1 MAETAEERR
10 RRLTNEMMKGTGVT
24 ADDLSEWLAYTDEEV
39 KGKSKSDKKK
49 EAQKKRIQKQRL
61 ASIEKGKK
69 AAQKLAPDLVES
81 TKKKRESWILPE
93 GEEKEIRMHPSLA
106 KWVAKRDK
114 DVATH
119 APQFK
124 KGIDAGLFSGVDH
137 SLKYRGEAPKRDTGS
152 PSFYPSD
159 PGAREKISNQ
169 TFRKAAG
176 DRIKRLRHE
185 RAIMQSRPRLEE
197 GNERWHKRPDSEE
210 IHEQYMDV
218 SEKQLHDEE
227 MPGLMNLYE
236 TDRDSRIKRAAEYK
250 QFSDDAKLSALER
263 ARRGEVPIRQG
274 EGSEDALREALPVI
288 RGGEREK
295 MEALRRKY
303 DRGTVG
309 GGEAIDLSDPKY
321 SGKRIYGGPHV
332 GTDIEE
338 KMGGRS
344 TTKERKEELE
354 GKSIP
359 YTKEMAEEVGGKRLD
374 LNDPDNRDLLRK
386 IAPEKA
392 ASLEQGDI
400 EQQMM
405 QNMAQD
411 EEERAVNEEFT
422 VQQNMQNMTE
432 DEQNEVIQTV
442 QQQMGPG
449 SEQAIAAKEATGRY
463 VRYEGSGFVINKSKL
478 DKAFDRQ
485 RKMQM
490 LQHIPQKARASML
503 YKWGFIDK
511 EDLNEAQQQS
521 AKEIADLNLTNVRIE
536 QIKQSMEKQKKDMNK
551 KEMSKPDQ
559 VRYGHLSTGY
569 IKALS
574 DKNWDLAKELAAQAK
589 DMGYAFSGSSVDQ
602 LQKNTANAEIKAFE
616 KLPKYKQ
623 MTKKYGDT
631 LVNQFLRYKEK
642 LMTQTTP
649 PVGKK
654 GAVNDIF
661 QIPLPAGAQVD
672 GDTYGDFLRA
682 RGYDSFENI
691 SKSTKAKKEW
701 ARRIGVPVEKLS
713 EQRFN
718 TYVFPEI
725 RKLMLAVVYG
735 SVGMELED
743 ALSLSV
749 AQRVDELDD
758 RLNNPEQNPSITPS
772 TPDAPDAPPIEVQEP
787 DDADAPPGPVD
798 KVSKT
803 GTAEEMQ
810 AEIDRQADEVRK
822 EDIAFMEKMMLKDRQ
837 GQSEQFAGE
846 MQANFE
852 DVVQE
857 IQGYDMEELQQALKE
872 TQERLARFESDP
884 RPNEPEKIMIKQT
897 LAWLRHKIA
906 QKGR

>member
-1 MAETAEERR
+1 MLGSR
-10 RRLTNEMMKGTGVT
+10 
-24 ADDLSEWLAYTDEEV
+24 
-39 KGKSKSDKKK
+39 
-49 EAQKKRIQKQRL
+49 
-61 ASIEKGKK
+61 
-69 AAQKLAPDLVES
+69 
-81 TKKKRESWILPE
+81 
-93 GEEKEIRMHPSLA
+93 
-106 KWVAKRDK
+106 
-114 DVATH
+114 
-119 APQFK
+119 
-124 KGIDAGLFSGVDH
+124 DH

-185 RAIMQSRPRLEE
+185 RAIMQSRPTLEQ
-197 GNERWHKRPDSEE
+197 GTERWQKRPDSEE
-210 IHEQYMDV
+210 IHEQYMDM
-218 SEKQLHDEE
+218 SGTEKQLYDEE

-236 TDRDSRIKRAAEYK
+236 TDRDARIKRADEYK
-250 QFSDDAKLSALER
+250 QFTDEARLSAQER
-263 ARRGEVPIRQG
+263 ARRGEKPIIEDV
-274 EGSEDALREALPVI
+274 EGSEELLRESLPHN
-288 RGGEREK
+288 RASEREK
-295 MEALRRKY
+295 IEDLRRKH
-303 DRGTVG
+303 DRGIIG

-338 KMGGRS
+338 KLSGRPLRGAEMEKYVGKKLDLDDPENRKLKEDLIPQYKGGSRYRGLESVKGGRG
-344 TTKERKEELE
+344 E
-354 GKSIP
+354 GEQNYGMDS
-359 YTKEMAEEVGGKRLD
+359 EALAD
-374 LNDPDNRDLLRK
+374 LREDQ
-386 IAPEKA
+386 
-392 ASLEQGDI
+392 ASEIQA
-400 EQQMM
+400 QQDM
-405 QNMAQD
+405 QNMSTEEQD
-411 EEERAVNEEFT
+411 
-422 VQQNMQNMTE
+422 Q
-432 DEQNEVIQTV
+432 VIQTV
-442 QQQMGPG
+442 QDQMGPQ

-485 RKMQM
+485 RKMKM
-490 LQHIPQKARASML
+490 LQHIPEKARASML

-559 VRYGHLSTGY
+559 VRYSHLSTGY

-725 RKLMLAVVYG
+725 RKLMLAEVYG
-735 SVGMELED
+735 STGMDIEN
-743 ALSLSV
+743 SLGYSV
-749 AQRVDELDD
+749 SERIDELDN
-758 RLNNPEQNPSITPS
+758 RLNNPEQNPSITP
-772 TPDAPDAPPIEVQEP
+772 TEPDAPDAPDTSAQIQSTT
-787 DDADAPPGPVD
+787 DA
-798 KVSKT
+798 
-803 GTAEEMQ
+803 
-810 AEIDRQADEVRK
+810 
-822 EDIAFMEKMMLKDRQ
+822 
-837 GQSEQFAGE
+837 
-846 MQANFE
+846 
-852 DVVQE
+852 
-857 IQGYDMEELQQALKE
+857 EL
-872 TQERLARFESDP
+872 
-884 RPNEPEKIMIKQT
+884 
-897 LAWLRHKIA
+897 
-906 QKGR
+906 

>member
-295 MEALRRKY
+295 M
-303 DRGTVG
+303 
-309 GGEAIDLSDPKY
+309 
-321 SGKRIYGGPHV
+321 
-332 GTDIEE
+332 
-338 KMGGRS
+338 
-344 TTKERKEELE
+344 
-354 GKSIP
+354 
-359 YTKEMAEEVGGKRLD
+359 
-374 LNDPDNRDLLRK
+374 
-386 IAPEKA
+386 
-392 ASLEQGDI
+392 
-400 EQQMM
+400 
-405 QNMAQD
+405 
-411 EEERAVNEEFT
+411 
-422 VQQNMQNMTE
+422 
-432 DEQNEVIQTV
+432 
-442 QQQMGPG
+442 
-449 SEQAIAAKEATGRY
+449 
-463 VRYEGSGFVINKSKL
+463 
-478 DKAFDRQ
+478 
-485 RKMQM
+485 
-490 LQHIPQKARASML
+490 
-503 YKWGFIDK
+503 
-511 EDLNEAQQQS
+511 
-521 AKEIADLNLTNVRIE
+521 
-536 QIKQSMEKQKKDMNK
+536 
-551 KEMSKPDQ
+551 
-559 VRYGHLSTGY
+559 
-569 IKALS
+569 
-574 DKNWDLAKELAAQAK
+574 
-589 DMGYAFSGSSVDQ
+589 
-602 LQKNTANAEIKAFE
+602 
-616 KLPKYKQ
+616 
-623 MTKKYGDT
+623 
-631 LVNQFLRYKEK
+631 
-642 LMTQTTP
+642 
-649 PVGKK
+649 
-654 GAVNDIF
+654 
-661 QIPLPAGAQVD
+661 
-672 GDTYGDFLRA
+672 
-682 RGYDSFENI
+682 
-691 SKSTKAKKEW
+691 
-701 ARRIGVPVEKLS
+701 
-713 EQRFN
+713 
-718 TYVFPEI
+718 
-725 RKLMLAVVYG
+725 
-735 SVGMELED
+735 
-743 ALSLSV
+743 
-749 AQRVDELDD
+749 
-758 RLNNPEQNPSITPS
+758 
-772 TPDAPDAPPIEVQEP
+772 
-787 DDADAPPGPVD
+787 
-798 KVSKT
+798 
-803 GTAEEMQ
+803 
-810 AEIDRQADEVRK
+810 
-822 EDIAFMEKMMLKDRQ
+822 
-837 GQSEQFAGE
+837 
-846 MQANFE
+846 
-852 DVVQE
+852 
-857 IQGYDMEELQQALKE
+857 
-872 TQERLARFESDP
+872 
-884 RPNEPEKIMIKQT
+884 
-897 LAWLRHKIA
+897 
-906 QKGR
+906 

>member
-1 MAETAEERR
+1 MTADEKLEAIFKRR
-10 RRLTNEMMKGTGVT
+10 R
-24 ADDLSEWLAYTDEEV
+24 EE
-39 KGKSKSDKKK
+39 K
-49 EAQKKRIQKQRL
+49 EKQKKRIQKQRE
-61 ASIEKGKK
+61 AAKEKGRKSAKK
-69 AAQKLAPDLVES
+69 LSPKLVES

-152 PSFYPSD
+152 PNFYPSD

-185 RAIMQSRPRLEE
+185 RAIMQSRPTLEQ
-197 GNERWHKRPDSEE
+197 GTERWQKRPDSEE
-210 IHEQYMDV
+210 MHEQYMDM
-218 SEKQLHDEE
+218 SGTEKQLGDEE

-236 TDRDSRIKRAAEYK
+236 TDRDARIKRADEYK
-250 QFSDDAKLSALER
+250 QFSDDAKLSAQER
-263 ARRGEVPIRQG
+263 ARRGEKPIIEDV
-274 EGSEDALREALPVI
+274 EGSEELLRESLPHT
-288 RGGEREK
+288 RAFEREK
-295 MEALRRKY
+295 MEALRRKH
-303 DRGTVG
+303 DRGIIG

-321 SGKRIYGGPHV
+321 SGKRTYGGPHV

-338 KMGGRS
+338 IMGGRS

-359 YTKEMAEEVGGKRLD
+359 YTVGGKKLD
-374 LNDPDNRDLLRK
+374 LDDPENRKLKEDLIPQYKGGSRYRGLESVKGGRGEGEQNYGMDSEALADLR
-386 IAPEKA
+386 EDQ
-392 ASLEQGDI
+392 ASEIQA
-400 EQQMM
+400 QQDM
-405 QNMAQD
+405 QNMSTEEQD
-411 EEERAVNEEFT
+411 
-422 VQQNMQNMTE
+422 Q
-432 DEQNEVIQTV
+432 VIQTV
-442 QQQMGPG
+442 QDQMGPQ

-485 RKMQM
+485 RKMKM
-490 LQHIPQKARASML
+490 LQHIPEKARASML

-559 VRYGHLSTGY
+559 VRYSHLSTGY

-691 SKSTKAKKEW
+691 SKSTKAKKDW

-725 RKLMLAVVYG
+725 RKLMLAEVYG

-758 RLNNPEQNPSITPS
+758 RLNNPEQNPSITP
-772 TPDAPDAPPIEVQEP
+772 TEPDAPDAPDTSAQIQSPTDAELEESLETEQQPSEP
-787 DDADAPPGPVD
+787 F
-798 KVSKT
+798 T
-803 GTAEEMQ
+803 GTPEEASAEAKRRLMERQSQDEAEMDAKISKQQLNKMRREMKEMDENFDDVAEELGNM
-810 AEIDRQADEVRK
+810 DV
-822 EDIAFMEKMMLKDRQ
+822 EKL
-837 GQSEQFAGE
+837 
-846 MQANFE
+846 
-852 DVVQE
+852 QE
-857 IQGYDMEELQQALKE
+857 ALELQQR
-872 TQERLARFESDP
+872 RLGRDKWDNSPSAAGRVKMTEQ
-884 RPNEPEKIMIKQT
+884 MIKYIRA
-897 LAWLRHKIA
+897 LIA

>member
-93 GEEKEIRMHPSLA
+93 GEEMTWKPTPDQLRAMEKKDRE
-106 KWVAKRDK
+106 VAKY
-114 DVATH
+114 

-124 KGIDAGLFSGVDH
+124 KAVEESEETGVLGSRDH

-152 PSFYPSD
+152 PSFHPSD

-210 IHEQYMDV
+210 IHERYMDMAGT
-218 SEKQLHDEE
+218 EKQLGDEE

-263 ARRGEVPIRQG
+263 ARRGEVPLQQGTTGGSLEDLAG
-274 EGSEDALREALPVI
+274 EGSAAYTEMKEREHEKYGGIGRDALEQKHLRDKGLT
-288 RGGEREK
+288 GGSD
-295 MEALRRKY
+295 LYRRKHGIGGLPPSV
-303 DRGTVG
+303 RARLESPEAAGTRI
-309 GGEAIDLSDPKY
+309 APDDPY
-321 SGKRIYGGPHV
+321 
-332 GTDIEE
+332 
-338 KMGGRS
+338 M
-344 TTKERKEELE
+344 KEIA
-354 GKSIP
+354 G
-359 YTKEMAEEVGGKRLD
+359 
-374 LNDPDNRDLLRK
+374 DPD
-386 IAPEKA
+386 APGLKEWA
-392 ASLEQGDI
+392 ASGAQATIEGDI
-400 EQQMM
+400 EKG
-405 QNMAQD
+405 MAQD
-411 EEERAVNEEFT
+411 EEERAVNEEFA
-422 VQQNMQNMTE
+422 VQQDMQNMTE

-478 DKAFDRQ
+478 DQAFDRQ

-536 QIKQSMEKQKKDMNK
+536 QIKQSVEKQKRDMNK
-551 KEMSKPDQ
+551 KEMSKPDGI
-559 VRYGHLSTGY
+559 RYGHLSTGY

-602 LQKNTANAEIKAFE
+602 LQKNTSDAEMKAFK
-616 KLPKYKQ
+616 KLPAYKQ
-623 MTKKYGDT
+623 MTGKYGDT

-725 RKLMLAVVYG
+725 RKLMLAEVYG
-735 SVGMELED
+735 GTGMDIENS
-743 ALSLSV
+743 LSLSV

-772 TPDAPDAPPIEVQEP
+772 TPDAPDASPVEVQQP
-787 DDADAPPGPVD
+787 DDADAPPGPVE

-810 AEIDRQADEVRK
+810 EEIDRQADEVRK

-857 IQGYDMEELQQALKE
+857 IQGYDMKELQQALKE

>member
-93 GEEKEIRMHPSLA
+93 GEEMTWKPTPDQLRAMEKKDRE
-106 KWVAKRDK
+106 VAKY
-114 DVATH
+114 

-124 KGIDAGLFSGVDH
+124 KAVEESEETGVLGSRDH

-210 IHEQYMDV
+210 IHERYMDMAGT
-218 SEKQLHDEE
+218 EKQLGDEE

-263 ARRGEVPIRQG
+263 ARRGELPIRQG
-274 EGSEDALREALPVI
+274 EGSEDAMREALPVI
-288 RGGEREK
+288 RGREREK

-303 DRGTVG
+303 DRGAVG

-338 KMGGRS
+338 KLSGRPLRGAEME
-344 TTKERKEELE
+344 KYV
-354 GKSIP
+354 GK
-359 YTKEMAEEVGGKRLD
+359 KLD

-442 QQQMGPG
+442 QDQMGPQ

-463 VRYEGSGFVINKSKL
+463 VRYEGAGTGEGGFVINKREL
-478 DKAFDRQ
+478 DNLFDRKE
-485 RKMQM
+485 KMNL
-490 LQHIPQKARASML
+490 LQNIPQEDRAAL
-503 YKWGFIDK
+503 LHKWKLIDD
-511 EDLNEAQQQS
+511 EDFNLTQKKS
-521 AKEIADLNLTNVRIE
+521 AKELLELEKLKLQIADLKSKSSTEKMSDSDKAQFNAAASGFQDAVKSRRWDEAQAYSDTLESILPGSQKNFNVDNVQKAIDDRLKKLPPLQKAKSQMGKEVFNGYFSFRNKLVEKIDLVKRSGDSKALDQLLGTTIDTGDNKGKTWSDILEGQGIPSWQTIEGMAAGDKPEIALAITNGKSNNISEISRQQYMGYVLPRIRDKIMKGNYGKWHDMIEGGLRTAQDNKTKELQEKVNNPEKSNPLKEVEREPDDKLSKMKKNLTEEEEV
-536 QIKQSMEKQKKDMNK
+536 
-551 KEMSKPDQ
+551 
-559 VRYGHLSTGY
+559 
-569 IKALS
+569 
-574 DKNWDLAKELAAQAK
+574 
-589 DMGYAFSGSSVDQ
+589 
-602 LQKNTANAEIKAFE
+602 
-616 KLPKYKQ
+616 
-623 MTKKYGDT
+623 
-631 LVNQFLRYKEK
+631 
-642 LMTQTTP
+642 
-649 PVGKK
+649 
-654 GAVNDIF
+654 
-661 QIPLPAGAQVD
+661 
-672 GDTYGDFLRA
+672 
-682 RGYDSFENI
+682 
-691 SKSTKAKKEW
+691 
-701 ARRIGVPVEKLS
+701 
-713 EQRFN
+713 
-718 TYVFPEI
+718 
-725 RKLMLAVVYG
+725 
-735 SVGMELED
+735 ELED
-743 ALSLSV
+743 EAVFLKENDPYGLYEGPLGNARLRNKLV
-749 AQRVDELDD
+749 EMLQR
-758 RLNNPEQNPSITPS
+758 
-772 TPDAPDAPPIEVQEP
+772 
-787 DDADAPPGPVD
+787 
-798 KVSKT
+798 K
-803 GTAEEMQ
+803 
-810 AEIDRQADEVRK
+810 
-822 EDIAFMEKMMLKDRQ
+822 KDR
-837 GQSEQFAGE
+837 E
-846 MQANFE
+846 AN
-852 DVVQE
+852 
-857 IQGYDMEELQQALKE
+857 
-872 TQERLARFESDP
+872 
-884 RPNEPEKIMIKQT
+884 
-897 LAWLRHKIA
+897 
-906 QKGR
+906 QKGSIRKTKRQGSRSIKVR